1 MAAHM
6 HMVVMVVTVVH
17 IIMLVVAAVMVERLT
32 VPVEQ
37 VGPVVVQ
44 VPQEHMVQPDQ
55 TDYREHKVPQAQEVL
70 LSLETQTLITSI
82 THT

>member
-6 HMVVMVVTVVH
+6 HMVVMVVMAALIT
-17 IIMLVVAAVMVERLT
+17 MLVVEAVMAERLT
-32 VPVEQ
+32 VLVGQ
-37 VGPVVVQ
+37 VGPAVVQ
-44 VPQEHMVQPDQ
+44 VRQEHTAQPDQ